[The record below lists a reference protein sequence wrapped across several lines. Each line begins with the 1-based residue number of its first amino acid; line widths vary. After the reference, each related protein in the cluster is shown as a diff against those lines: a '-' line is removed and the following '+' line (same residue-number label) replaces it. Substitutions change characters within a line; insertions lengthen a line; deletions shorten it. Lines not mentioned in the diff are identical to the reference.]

1 MSDARS
7 RPALRSVL
15 TFTLIALV
23 AHAALL
29 AWRES
34 SRPAAG
40 FDALLIGGIVAIV
53 ALQVLAVW
61 WFIVRPLVARLTQTG
76 RRYKLLFERSLAG
89 VYRTSVDG
97 RFLSC
102 NEACARILGFASA
115 AELLQSNAA
124 DLFSDGDARAAFL
137 ARLRSGPGLTNF
149 ETRLSRKDGSDIW
162 VLENATFIDSLTG
175 GPGEIEGTLIDI
187 SAQKRIEGELRDA
200 KEGAEMAS
208 RAKSEFLA
216 NMSHEIRTPMNGIIG
231 MTELVL
237 DSELQPDQ
245 RDSLE
250 TVQASA
256 ESLLAILN
264 DILDFSKVES
274 GRMELED
281 LPFSVRDMLIDALKP
296 LALSADQKGLELIT
310 EVDAAV
316 PAGVIGDPLRLRQV
330 LSNLSANA
338 IKFTE
343 RGHVLVQI
351 RLVAPVVDGRVRL
364 AFIVADTGIGV
375 PAEKR
380 DAIFEAFRQA
390 DGSTTRRY
398 GGTGLGL
405 TISATL
411 VRLMGSTIGIEET
424 PGGGSTFRFEV
435 DFAEAAMPATEKHNP
450 ELDDLRMLIVDDN
463 AVNRRIFE
471 EQLRRWRMAPTAVAS
486 GREALE
492 AMAAAAAAGQPFR
505 GMLLDSNM
513 PDMDGFAVAAAV
525 ASDPRFAGVRL
536 MMLTSSGRPG
546 DSARC
551 REVGISAYL
560 TKPVRQADLFDAV
573 SSLFGAAPR
582 VAPQLP
588 AVTGAARRARVL
600 LAEDNLVN
608 QRVARSMLER
618 RGHIVTVV
626 NNGAEA
632 LNAFA
637 PGRFDVI
644 LMDVQMPV
652 MGGFDATQAIRG
664 REEREG
670 GHVRIIALTA
680 HALQRDRERCLA
692 AGMDGYLPKPIDR
705 LDLFAAVELDE
716 PALEEAVR
724 PSSVGDDVAQFDEA
738 ELMDRL
744 GGDREIL
751 REVVAIFCHSAP
763 DLVSEIRTSIEGR
776 DLTRLRAT
784 AHTLKGAAG
793 NLSAKR
799 LAALALE
806 LEDAGQSSDVARAA
820 HYFPRLAA
828 EAEELLT
835 ILSNE

>member
-1 MSDARS
+1 M
-7 RPALRSVL
+7 
-15 TFTLIALV
+15 FILIALV
-23 AHAALL
+23 AEGALL
-29 AWRES
+29 AWNGWA
-34 SRPAAG
+34 SRATSASQALRVAG
-40 FDALLIGGIVAIV
+40 FLAIV
-53 ALQVLAVW
+53 AFQVAAVS
-61 WFIVRPLVARLTQTG
+61 WFIVRPLVARMAHAG

-97 RFLSC
+97 RIINC
-102 NEACARILGFASA
+102 NDACAKILGFRSA
-115 AELLQSNAA
+115 KEAIGQNALDFFPDAGTRARFLERLQS
-124 DLFSDGDARAAFL
+124 SR
-137 ARLRSGPGLTNF
+137 GLTNV
-149 ETRLSRKDGSDIW
+149 EVELTLRDGTKVW
-162 VLENATFIDSLTG
+162 VLDSATYVENAG
-175 GPGEIEGTLIDI
+175 GAGETEGTLIDI
-187 SAQKRIEGELRDA
+187 SDRKRIEAELREA
-200 KEGAEMAS
+200 KEGAEAAS

-237 DSELQPDQ
+237 DSELEPDQ
-245 RDSLE
+245 RESLE

-274 GRMELED
+274 GRMELEE
-281 LPFSVRDMLIDALKP
+281 LPFAVRDMLIDALKP

-310 EVDAAV
+310 EVDQAV

-330 LSNLSANA
+330 LANLAANA

-343 RGHVLVQI
+343 SGHVLVQI
-351 RLVAPVVDGRVRL
+351 RLAAPVIGGRARL
-364 AFIVADTGIGV
+364 AFIVTDTGIGV
-375 PAEKR
+375 PVEKR

-390 DGSTTRRY
+390 DGSTTRKY

-411 VRLMGSTIGIEET
+411 VRLMGGEISIEET
-424 PGGGSTFRFEV
+424 PGGGSTFRFDAEF
-435 DFAEAAMPATEKHNP
+435 DEAAMPHAEKHNP
-450 ELDDLRMLIVDDN
+450 QLDGLRALIVDDN
-463 AVNRRIFE
+463 PVNRRIFD
-471 EQLRRWRMAPTAVAS
+471 EQLRRWKMAPTAVES
-486 GREALE
+486 GRQALG
-492 AMAAAAAAGQPFR
+492 ALAAAVDEGHPYRAI
-505 GMLLDSNM
+505 LLDSNL
-513 PDMDGFAVAAAV
+513 PEMDGFAVAAAV
-525 ASDPRFAGVRL
+525 KADPRFADVRL

-551 REVGISAYL
+551 RELGISAYL

-573 SSLFGAAPR
+573 SSLFGAPRLAPSM
-582 VAPQLP
+582 P

-600 LAEDNLVN
+600 LAEDNAVN

-618 RGHIVTVV
+618 RGHEVTVV

-652 MGGFDATQAIRG
+652 MGGFDATRAIRG

-670 GHVRIIALTA
+670 GHVRIVALTA

-692 AGMDGYLPKPIDR
+692 AGMDGYLAKPIDR
-705 LDLFAAVELDE
+705 LDLFAAVELNDSDVGLDADR
-716 PALEEAVR
+716 PA
-724 PSSVGDDVAQFDEA
+724 SVGDDVARFDEA
-738 ELMDRL
+738 ELMERL
-744 GGDREIL
+744 GGDREVM
-751 REVVAIFCHSAP
+751 REIVAIFCHSTP
-763 DLVSEIRTSIEGR
+763 ELVSDIRAAIDVR
-776 DLTRLRAT
+776 DLTRLRAS

-835 ILSNE
+835 ILNTA

>member
-1 MSDARS
+1 MSERRN
-7 RPALRSVL
+7 RPALQSVIV
-15 TFTLIALV
+15 FVLIALV
-23 AHAALL
+23 AEGTSL
-29 AWRES
+29 AWNS
-34 SRPAAG
+34 WAAPAAG
-40 FDALLIGGIVAIV
+40 LSEAARIAGFAAII
-53 ALQVLAVW
+53 ALQVVAVW
-61 WFIVRPLVARLTQTG
+61 WFIVRPLVARLTLTG

-97 RFLSC
+97 KILNC
-102 NEACARILGFASA
+102 NDACAKILGFPTAKAAIGQSA
-115 AELLQSNAA
+115 LEFFPDAGTRA
-124 DLFSDGDARAAFL
+124 LFLD
-137 ARLRSGPGLTNF
+137 RLRSSQGLTNV
-149 ETRLSRKDGSDIW
+149 EVQLTRRDGSKVW
-162 VLENATFIDSLTG
+162 VLDSATYVEHPHG
-175 GPGEIEGTLIDI
+175 GPGETEGTLIDI
-187 SAQKRIEGELRDA
+187 SERKRIEAELHAA
-200 KEGAEMAS
+200 KEDAESAS

-237 DSELQPDQ
+237 DSDLEPDQ

-256 ESLLAILN
+256 ETLLAILN

-274 GRMELED
+274 GRMELEE
-281 LPFSVRDMLIDALKP
+281 LPFSVRDMIIDALKP

-310 EVDAAV
+310 DVEAAV

-343 RGHVLVQI
+343 RGHVLVQVRLSAPVAAGRA
-351 RLVAPVVDGRVRL
+351 RLV
-364 AFIVADTGIGV
+364 FSVADTGIGV

-380 DAIFEAFRQA
+380 QAIFEAFRQA

-411 VRLMGSTIGIEET
+411 VRLMGGTIAIDDT

-435 DFAEAAMPATEKHNP
+435 EFEEAAMPATEKHNP
-450 ELDDLRMLIVDDN
+450 ALDDLRVLIVDDN
-463 AVNRRIFE
+463 AVNRRIFD
-471 EQLRRWRMAPTAVAS
+471 EQLRRWKMLPTAVSS

-492 AMAAAAAAGQPFR
+492 ALGAAVSAGQPFR
-505 GMLLDSNM
+505 AILLDSNM

-525 ASDPRFAGVRL
+525 NGDARFAGVRQ

-546 DSARC
+546 DAARC
-551 REVGISAYL
+551 REFGISAYL
-560 TKPVRQADLFDAV
+560 TKPVRQADLFEAV
-573 SSLFGAAPR
+573 STLFGATRPSAPMG
-582 VAPQLP
+582 P
-588 AVTGAARRARVL
+588 ALTAAVRRARVL

-618 RGHIVTVV
+618 RGHDVTVV
-626 NNGAEA
+626 HNGAEA

-664 REEREG
+664 REQREG

-680 HALQRDRERCLA
+680 HVLQRDRERCLA
-692 AGMDGYLPKPIDR
+692 AGMDGYLAKPIDR
-705 LDLFAAVELDE
+705 LDLFAAVELEE
-716 PALEEAVR
+716 PTGTFY
-724 PSSVGDDVAQFDEA
+724 PDSSVGDDVPQFVEE
-738 ELMDRL
+738 ELMERL

-751 REVVAIFCHSAP
+751 EEVVAIFRHSTP
-763 DLVSEIRTSIEGR
+763 ELVAEIGNAIEAR
-776 DLTRLRAT
+776 DLTRLRSA

-806 LEDAGQSSDVARAA
+806 LEHAGETSDVALAA

-828 EAEELLT
+828 ETEELLT
-835 ILSNE
+835 ILT